1 MVGGL
6 PENHPGVF
14 VSYRSQLNDTAVNNA
29 NSTLAC
35 PGSTTSTSKARRMAS
50 VTCIRTHVV
59 SSSFVEGTS
68 VSSVWQG
75 ELECSNTTK
84 ELVWCSAQRPS
95 RFKEARRLCSEIWRL
110 PRMQVPTSG
119 ILPVC
124 WPLPNSLKRAWHMT
138 NVQQGLLEWASDERN
153 GLRAEEM
160 RLALCGAKGTS
171 G

>member
-50 VTCIRTHVV
+50 VICIRTHVV
-59 SSSFVEGTS
+59 LSSFVEGTS

-75 ELECSNTTK
+75 DYNVQIPLKNLFDVQPRGQANLRRPGDYAQGSEGCLECRF
-84 ELVWCSAQRPS
+84 LLQGFCLSADHYLTP
-95 RFKEARRLCSEIWRL
+95 
-110 PRMQVPTSG
+110 
-119 ILPVC
+119 
-124 WPLPNSLKRAWHMT
+124 
-138 NVQQGLLEWASDERN
+138 
-153 GLRAEEM
+153 
-160 RLALCGAKGTS
+160 
-171 G
+171 